1 MRKFGATY
9 LAVLVLVGLL
19 GYNFYAARHAKP
31 PVDKSAATPLL
42 SLDQQAIRGIN
53 VRSADG
59 VSSFVKNA
67 AGAWQLTFIPSAA
80 GRPAL
85 RLPVDG
91 YRTDGMALALAKLSY
106 RRKVDERPAGLAPYG
121 LDRPRAAV
129 EVWLAGQ
136 AAKKVVLIG
145 GSTPVSGSA
154 YVRVEGDPAVYIT
167 DESQLTDFLARP
179 VDQMKRN
186 LIDFSPYDA
195 VKITSERGGRKVE
208 ITKEGNQWRLGDRQ
222 LKADQVDELLQ
233 TLQSLRAADLPQQ
246 AAGAATAASGGTS
259 AGLGQQVWRI
269 AVSVKD
275 QSNDQS
281 SGQAAPPSVLELA
294 VGTAGG
300 DKVWVQPRGS
310 DLLYPVAAAD
320 VRQVEQKLSALAGP

>member
-1 MRKFGATY
+1 MKKFGATY
-9 LAVLVLVGLL
+9 LALLVLVGLL
-19 GYNFYAARHAKP
+19 GYNLYAARHAKP
-31 PVDKSAATPLL
+31 PADQPAATPLL
-42 SLDQQAIRGIN
+42 TLDQQAIRGIN

-59 VSSFVKNA
+59 VASFVKNTG
-67 AGAWQLTFIPSAA
+67 GAWQLTFIPSAA
-80 GRPAL
+80 ARPAL

-91 YRTDGMALALAKLSY
+91 YRTDGMAWALADLSY

-121 LDRPRAAV
+121 LDRPRAVV

-145 GSTPVSGSA
+145 GSTPVPGSA

-186 LIDFSPYDA
+186 VIDFSPGDA
-195 VKITSERGGRKVE
+195 VKITAERGGRKVE
-208 ITKEGNQWRLGDRQ
+208 ISKEGNQWRLGDRQ
-222 LKADQVDELLQ
+222 LKADQVDDLLQ
-233 TLQSLRAADLPQQ
+233 TLQSFRAADLPQP
-246 AAGAATAASGGTS
+246 AAGAATAAGGTS

-269 AVSVKD
+269 SVSVKD
-275 QSNDQS
+275 QSKDQS
-281 SGQAAPPSVLELA
+281 SGQAAPLSVLELT

-300 DKVWVQPRGS
+300 DQVWVQPQGS